1 MTPGA
6 RPLQINAKA
15 LVLAIVLMLGVGALV
30 STSVVKLLRALG
42 FFPPPRPPVEVFYEP
57 YSDGKRLEDLLGP
70 DELPGELEV
79 WEVADPVGDPL
90 GEPVGDPL
98 GEPVGEADPASAP
111 ALPEPEPAAE
121 PPPDS
126 PQPPRSPTLPE
137 PS

>member
-6 RPLQINAKA
+6 RPLRINVKA

-70 DELPGELEV
+70 DERPGPLQV
-79 WEVADPVGDPL
+79 WEVEEEQPTT
-90 GEPVGDPL
+90 
-98 GEPVGEADPASAP
+98 GEA
-111 ALPEPEPAAE
+111 LPGPELVSE

-126 PQPPRSPTLPE
+126 PRPQARPPRPSP
-137 PS
+137 S